1 MWSILDHSLWE
12 EANDPFLFLT
22 FSHESLH
29 VFFFSLVI
37 VSFSIS
43 LFFGFLPVF
52 FPYVF
57 LHLGFHISVFLS
69 YFPFVSFS
77 LFSFDAFSPLFLLLS
92 FFLVSSVWQYIR
104 PLTTC
109 FQCYAAAL
117 FYDDCHQN
125 FPTVS
130 FCSVPLSF
138 RWFPNKCLLSEKKC
152 WTSFVL
158 MSVSG

>member
-1 MWSILDHSLWE
+1 MSLFDFFSRKF
-12 EANDPFLFLT
+12 ARLFFS
-22 FSHESLH
+22 FSHCFFLY
-29 VFFFSLVI
+29 VFVFWLSTCIFSICLSPFGFPYFC
-37 VSFSIS
+37 VSF
-43 LFFGFLPVF
+43 
-52 FPYVF
+52 
-57 LHLGFHISVFLS
+57 
-69 YFPFVSFS
+69 
-77 LFSFDAFSPLFLLLS
+77 LFSFFLLYLFLSFLLTLFLPFFFFLS

>member
-1 MWSILDHSLWE
+1 MSLFDFFSRKF
-12 EANDPFLFLT
+12 ARLF
-22 FSHESLH
+22 
-29 VFFFSLVI
+29 FFFSHCFFLYIFVFWLSTCI
-37 VSFSIS
+37 FSVCLS
-43 LFFGFLPVF
+43 PFGFPYFCF
-52 FPYVF
+52 FLIF
-57 LHLGFHISVFLS
+57 L
-69 YFPFVSFS
+69 FPFVSFS

-138 RWFPNKCLLSEKKC
+138 HWFPNKCLLSEKKC
-152 WTSFVL
+152 
-158 MSVSG
+158 